1 MLVGGEAAS
10 GGKTSDAKLAFLD
23 PTVSRTQAFEFLSKI
38 AIADG
43 GETTNVLWAAL
54 EDSSLTKD
62 ASAAGAAAVTQICPT
77 CTVVSVPFS
86 TPTVDK
92 LPAGIAAALVKNP
105 NINYVIVPVDAFVP
119 PVTAGIQ
126 AANATARVK
135 LIASSGDVAG
145 LQLVKAGKML
155 ADTGT
160 PVIYEGWVYAN
171 ALMQQLAGDPV
182 TPEDVLVQRTF
193 TKDNTQDLA
202 LTPEAY
208 LTSEWYGTDDFKV
221 KFATAWG
228 LK

>member
-1 MLVGGEAAS
+1 
-10 GGKTSDAKLAFLD
+10 
-23 PTVSRTQAFEFLSKI
+23 
-38 AIADG
+38 
-43 GETTNVLWAAL
+43 
-54 EDSSLTKD
+54 
-62 ASAAGAAAVTQICPT
+62 
-77 CTVVSVPFS
+77 
-86 TPTVDK
+86 
-92 LPAGIAAALVKNP
+92 
-105 NINYVIVPVDAFVP
+105 
-119 PVTAGIQ
+119 
-126 AANATARVK
+126 
-135 LIASSGDVAG
+135 
-145 LQLVKAGKML
+145 ML